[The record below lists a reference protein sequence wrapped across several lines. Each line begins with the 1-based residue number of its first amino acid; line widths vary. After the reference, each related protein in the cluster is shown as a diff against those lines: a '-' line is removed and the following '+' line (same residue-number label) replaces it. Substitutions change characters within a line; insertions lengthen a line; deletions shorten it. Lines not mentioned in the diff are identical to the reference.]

1 MASWIGTR
9 ASNPGDV
16 KTNGKIGIGTDPSY
30 PLDAVG
36 RSRVRGSGAGGGGL
50 WLTKTSTPTS
60 NTTYIGRG
68 ADYENFTG
76 IYSDGAWRLVVKNNG
91 NVGIG
96 YTNPSQRLDVAGWVR
111 TDGILEYSSVF
122 KGDAINLIKRIKSK
136 TKPVKGW
143 AEVDHNSLP
152 ERVKVKVKEKRWYD
166 KAKKKKM
173 PKSFSPDPKKI
184 KNYTQKEETVLCRSL
199 GASVQLNLGA
209 IKQLV
214 EKVEALEKELNAL
227 KRKK

>member
-9 ASNPGDV
+9 STNPGDV
-16 KTNGKIGIGTDPSY
+16 KTNGKIGIGATPSY

-36 RSRVRGSGAGGGGL
+36 RSRIRGSGAGGGGL

-76 IYSDGAWRLVVKNNG
+76 IYTDGGWRLVVKYNG

-96 YTNPSQRLDVAGWVR
+96 DTTPSQKLDVGGVVQA
-111 TDGILEYSSVF
+111 DAYFEYSPIF
-122 KGDAINLIKRIKSK
+122 EGDAIKSIKKIKPK
-136 TKPVKGW
+136 TRPVKGW
-143 AEVDHNSLP
+143 AEVDHETLP
-152 ERVKVKVKEKRWYD
+152 AGVKVTVKKKRWYD
-166 KAKKKKM
+166 KANKKKM
-173 PKSFSPDPKKI
+173 PKSFSPDAKKA
-184 KNYTQKEETVLCRSL
+184 KNYTRKEETVLCRSL
-199 GASVQLNLGA
+199 GGSVQLNLRA

-214 EKVEALEKELNAL
+214 EKVETLEKELNAL
-227 KRKK
+227 KKK

>member
-1 MASWIGTR
+1 MASWIGTG

-16 KTNGKIGIGTDPSY
+16 KTSGNIGIGADPSY
-30 PLDAVG
+30 TLDAVG
-36 RSRVRGSGAGGGGL
+36 RSRIRGSAAGGGGL

-68 ADYENFTG
+68 TDAENFVGVYT
-76 IYSDGAWRLVVKNNG
+76 DGGWRIVVKSNG
-91 NVGIG
+91 YVGIG
-96 YTNPSQRLDVAGWVR
+96 DTTPSQKLDVAGCVCA
-111 TDGILEYSSVF
+111 DDYFEYSPVF
-122 KGDAINLIKRIKSK
+122 KGDAITLIKKIKAK

-152 ERVKVKVKEKRWYD
+152 EGVKVKVKEKRWHD

-173 PKSFSPDPKKI
+173 PKDFSPDPKNI
-184 KNYTQKEETVLCRSL
+184 KNFTRKEETVLCRSL

-227 KRKK
+227 KKK

>member
-9 ASNPGDV
+9 ATNPGDV

-36 RSRVRGSGAGGGGL
+36 RSRIRGSGAGGGGL
-50 WLTKTSTPTS
+50 WLSKTSTPTS

-76 IYSDGAWRLVVKNNG
+76 IYTDGGWRLVVTSNG
-91 NVGIG
+91 DVGIG
-96 YTNPSQRLDVAGWVR
+96 DTTPSRTLDVAGIVR
-111 TDGILEYSSVF
+111 ANDYIEYSNSF
-122 KGDAINLIKRIKSK
+122 EGDAINLIKKIKPK

-152 ERVKVKVKEKRWYD
+152 EKVKVKVKEKRWYD

-173 PKSFSPDPKKI
+173 PKDFSPDPKNI
-184 KNYTQKEETVLCRSL
+184 KNFTQKEETVLCRSL

-227 KRKK
+227 KKK

>member
-9 ASNPGDV
+9 ATNPGDV

-76 IYSDGAWRLVVKNNG
+76 IYTDGGWRLIVKSNG
-91 NVGIG
+91 YVGIG
-96 YTNPSQRLDVAGWVR
+96 DTTPAQKLDVAGGVR
-111 TDGILEYSSVF
+111 ANAYYEYSKTF
-122 KGDAINLIKRIKSK
+122 EGDAIKLIKKIKPK

-152 ERVKVKVKEKRWYD
+152 EKVKVKVKEKRWYD

-173 PKSFSPDPKKI
+173 PKDFSPDPKKI
-184 KNYTQKEETVLCRSL
+184 KNYTRKEETVLCRSL

-227 KRKK
+227 KKK